1 MAYNRKS
8 GQQRPHMGKS
18 IIGFPKDYVMIDI
31 ETTGLKPSNDEI
43 LELSAIRIRDHQMDR
58 TFSTLVQPNRPISG
72 LITNL
77 TGITNNMVMTAPR
90 IDQAMPEFLDFIQ
103 DDIILGYNVNFDLG
117 FIYDTAVN
125 LYNFP
130 VKNDYLDVLTIA
142 RKLVTETPNHKLG
155 TMAQF
160 YGISYEGAHRGLTD
174 CYITIEVYNQLFNQA
189 KQVYQSEQDFK
200 NAFYRHAYPK
210 QIKVEDLEAETSDFN
225 PMHPLFN
232 KTIVFSGD
240 LDNMSREEAMQSS
253 LNKGAILGKS
263 VTLKTDYLI
272 VSQSDLNK
280 QKKTSKFK
288 KAEEYA
294 NRGEKI
300 KIISEKI
307 FKQLLE
313 ME

>member
-1 MAYNRKS
+1 
-8 GQQRPHMGKS
+8 
-18 IIGFPKDYVMIDI
+18 
-31 ETTGLKPSNDEI
+31 
-43 LELSAIRIRDHQMDR
+43 MDR

-72 LITNL
+72 FITNL
-77 TGITNNMVMTAPR
+77 TGISNHMVMTAPP
-90 IDQAMPEFLDFIQ
+90 IEQAMPEFLNFIQ
-103 DDIILGYNVNFDLG
+103 EDIILGYNVNFDLS

-130 VKNDYLDVLTIA
+130 VRNDYLDVLTIA
-142 RKLVTETPNHKLG
+142 RKLVTGTPNHKLG

-174 CYITIEVYNQLFNQA
+174 CYITVEVYNQLFNQA

-200 NAFYRHAYPK
+200 NDFYRRAYPK
-210 QIKVEDLEAETSDFN
+210 QIKVEDLKAETSDFN

>member
-1 MAYNRKS
+1 MVYNSKS
-8 GQQRPHMGKS
+8 RQQRPYMGKS
-18 IIGFPKDYVMIDI
+18 IIGFPKDYVMVDI
-31 ETTGLKPSNDEI
+31 ETTGLKPNNDEI
-43 LELSAIRIRDHQMDR
+43 LELSAIRMRNHQMVQ

-72 LITNL
+72 FITNL

-90 IDQAMPEFLDFIQ
+90 IDQAMPAFLDFIQ
-103 DDIILGYNVNFDLG
+103 DDIILGYNVNFDLS
-117 FIYDTAVN
+117 FIYDTSVA
-125 LYNFP
+125 LYNYP

-142 RKLVTETPNHKLG
+142 RKLVRETANHKLG

-160 YGISYEGAHRGLTD
+160 YSISYQGAHRGLTD
-174 CYITIEVYNQLFNQA
+174 CYITVEVYNQLYNQA
-189 KQVYQSEQDFK
+189 KQTYQSEQDFK
-200 NAFYRHAYPK
+200 NAFYKRRYPK
-210 QIKVEDLEAETSDFN
+210 QIKVEDLKAETTDFN

-232 KTIVFSGD
+232 KIVVFSGD
-240 LDNMSREEAMQSS
+240 LDNMSRKEAMQLA

-288 KAEEYA
+288 KAEDYA

-307 FKQLLE
+307 YKQLLD
-313 ME
+313 MT